1 MEKKVRLDALMVA
14 RALTRSRSHARDLI
28 KRGKVRYAGRVA
40 RKPGEMVSTTVVVAI
55 DEDTDAVGRGTHK
68 LEAALVAFRVPV
80 ARRVWVDVGASTGG
94 FTQVLLKEG
103 ARRVFAVDVGH
114 GQLAPSL
121 AADTRVENMERTNI
135 RDCPA
140 LEEIADGAVVDL
152 SFISLRLVLPA
163 VAGLVGDDADLVI
176 LFKPQFE
183 VGQGGVNQKGVVADV
198 ARLWSCLESFLT
210 WSATD
215 GWGCCGLIDSPIRG
229 KSGNR
234 EFLLHLRRGPAA
246 RDAAAWVAELR
257 GGGT

>member
-1 MEKKVRLDALMVA
+1 MEKKVRLDALMVE
-14 RALTRSRSHARDLI
+14 RALIRSRSHARDLI
-28 KRGKVRYAGRVA
+28 KRGKVRYAGTVA
-40 RKPGEMVSTTVVVAI
+40 RKPGEMVLTTVAIEI
-55 DEDTDAVGRGTHK
+55 DEATDAVGRGTHK
-68 LEAALVAFRVPV
+68 LDAALAAFDVPV
-80 ARRVWVDVGASTGG
+80 AERVWVDVGASTGG
-94 FTQVLLKEG
+94 FTQILLKQG

-121 AADTRVENMERTNI
+121 AADARVENLERTNI

-140 LEEIADGAVVDL
+140 LEESADGAVVDL

-163 VAGLVGDDADLVI
+163 IARLVADDADLVI

-198 ARLWSCLESFLT
+198 ARLWSCLEAFLV
-210 WSATD
+210 WSAAE

-229 KSGNR
+229 KTGNR

-246 RDAAAWVAELR
+246 KDAAAWVAKLR
-257 GGGT
+257 GAAT